1 MLRLNICVCVFLE
14 SWLFLVDVIRF
25 DDNILG

>member
-1 MLRLNICVCVFLE
+1 MLRLNIYVCVFLE

-25 DDNILG
+25 DCNILG